1 MLQDIE
7 INFILDAKNIN
18 HQQKHMFGN
27 REAYQWC
34 LEHAYKLI
42 WLFFQ
47 KIKLIW
53 LLKHSLEDNR

>member
-18 HQQKHMFGN
+18 QQKHMFGN
-27 REAYQWC
+27 WEAYQWC

-47 KIKLIW
+47 KKKLIL